1 MLKCLK
7 QCYCPDWNNLNVE
20 MFKSVTALNYETTCV
35 THTHTDTAFY
45 RLGHVLFHINVSFIL
60 STMIYIKAKQNEK
73 LDNELM
79 DAFLFCLLRFAV
91 VFTDSR

>member
-1 MLKCLK
+1 
-7 QCYCPDWNNLNVE
+7 
-20 MFKSVTALNYETTCV
+20 
-35 THTHTDTAFY
+35 
-45 RLGHVLFHINVSFIL
+45 
-60 STMIYIKAKQNEK
+60 MIYIKAKQNEK